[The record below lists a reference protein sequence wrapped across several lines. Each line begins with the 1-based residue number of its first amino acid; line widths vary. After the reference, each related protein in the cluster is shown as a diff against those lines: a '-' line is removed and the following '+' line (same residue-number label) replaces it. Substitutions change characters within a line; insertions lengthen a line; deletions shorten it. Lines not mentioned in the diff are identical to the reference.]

1 MNAQDLGNERVASNP
16 YQCASVIQVVAA
28 SIDQLN
34 EIITC
39 ISTLAIQVNSD
50 TVSATEHEGADIE
63 AKQQFAQFD
72 NVFETTDWLGVML
85 LKGFAGGP
93 DP

>member
-39 ISTLAIQVNSD
+39 ISTLVIQVNSD
-50 TVSATEHEGADIE
+50 TVNATEREGVDTE
-63 AKQQFAQFD
+63 APQQFAQF
-72 NVFETTDWLGVML
+72 NKILETTD
-85 LKGFAGGP
+85 
-93 DP
+93 